1 MSIFS
6 KLSKLFS
13 AAPSFAISQPVADL
27 TSLGKATSFVERFR
41 EVVSD
46 PINLLITR
54 VPEAGYVDSKGR
66 VVLHNGIRV
75 PLRGPG
81 SYYNDF
87 SDILVINRGVHE
99 PLEEY
104 CFQQMLAGLSGENPV
119 MLELGSYWA
128 HYSMWLKKFYPQSI
142 CHMVEADA
150 TNLEA
155 GRENFKMNGLK
166 GEFHQGLVGRNGF
179 QVDAFLQ
186 KHSIEKLDI
195 LHSDIQGHEVEMIEG
210 AASSLAAHRIKR
222 VFVSTHSEALHAGV
236 ETSLRAHGYLIEISS
251 NFDNHTTSYDGF
263 ILASA
268 PECNPLM
275 DGWIPLGRLEIARA
289 TLEQRIASIVSRI
302 SLNQ

>member
-1 MSIFS
+1 MSIFA
-6 KLSKLFS
+6 KLSKFFS
-13 AAPSFAISQPVADL
+13 AAPSFATSWSAADL

-46 PINLLITR
+46 PINLLIAR
-54 VPEAGYVDSKGR
+54 VPEAGYIDSKGR

-87 SDILVINRGVHE
+87 SDLLVINRGVHE

-104 CFQQMLAGLSGENPV
+104 CFQQMLAGLSDVKPV

-128 HYSMWLKKFYPQSI
+128 HYSMWLKKLYPQAI
-142 CHMVEADA
+142 CHMVESDA

-166 GEFHQGLVGRNGF
+166 GEFHQGLVGRNGL

-222 VFVSTHSEALHAGV
+222 IFVSTHSNALHEAV
-236 ETSLRAHGYLIEISS
+236 EASLRAHGYLIEISS
-251 NFDNHTTSYDGF
+251 NFDSHTSSYDGF

-268 PECNPLM
+268 PECSPLM
-275 DGWIPLGRLEIARA
+275 GGWIPLGRLEIASA
-289 TLEQRIASIVSRI
+289 TPEQRITSIASRL